1 MNKMVYIVFLFA
13 LLLSIVQA
21 SVNDFCVADL
31 KLPKSNSGYPCK
43 SPNEVTVDD
52 FVFSGLVAKDTT
64 NSSFGAAATAA
75 FVDNF
80 PGLNGLGI
88 SAARLD
94 LAEGGSFPMH
104 THPGGTELIIMLQGE
119 MIAGFIT
126 SNNAIYSK
134 TLKPGDLFV
143 IPQGQMH
150 FVVNSGVG
158 KATSIIAF
166 SSENPGVQIL
176 DHLLFGN
183 TLSSDIVSQT
193 TLLDVEQVKKLKAR
207 FGGSG

>member
-1 MNKMVYIVFLFA
+1 MNKMVYILFLFT
-13 LLLSIVQA
+13 LLSSIVNA

-64 NSSFGAAATAA
+64 NSSFGFSATVA
-75 FVDNF
+75 FVDSF
-80 PGLNGLGI
+80 PGINGLGI

-94 LAEGGSFPMH
+94 MAEGGSFPMH
-104 THPGGTELIIMLQGE
+104 SHPGGTELVMMLEGV
-119 MIAGFIT
+119 MFFGFIT
-126 SNNAIYSK
+126 SNAIYSK
-134 TLKPGDLFV
+134 TLKPGDVFV
-143 IPQGQMH
+143 IPQGQVH
-150 FVVNSGVG
+150 FALNRGVG
-158 KATSIIAF
+158 KATAIFAF
-166 SSENPGVQIL
+166 SSENPGVQVL

-183 TLSSDIVSQT
+183 ILSSDIVSQT
-193 TLLDVEQVKKLKAR
+193 TLLDVAQVKKLKAR